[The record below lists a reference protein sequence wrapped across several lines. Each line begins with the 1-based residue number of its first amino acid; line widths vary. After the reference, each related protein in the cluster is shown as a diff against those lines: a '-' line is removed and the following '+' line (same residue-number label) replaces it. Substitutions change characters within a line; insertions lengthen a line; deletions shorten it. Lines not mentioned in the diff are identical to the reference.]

1 MRNAC
6 ALTERID
13 FNRIANVFL
22 RQWSQQLPDFHYLNC
37 SVPQGGWCKLAKISW
52 DWNITKR
59 LSQGDF
65 WNLDNAHI
73 VIDLILWLKESST
86 CINSC
91 IKVMKTHIKR
101 TKFED
106 VKPTE
111 DLRRWRDFVNWSV
124 ILFVFSQTSELKT
137 AKSWYEFIG
146 CS

>member
-37 SVPQGGWCKLAKISW
+37 SVPQGGWCKLPKISW